1 MADRHKSKDKFSGKR
16 ARSGP
21 RLSGIGYLCRPNCL
35 SVIYQLSHP
44 GGPLRGRVALTGSKS
59 IANRALIIRALTE
72 GGFPIRRLAAADDTV
87 RLEHLLASNDDTLDA
102 GPAGTTFRFLTGF
115 LCRRPGRQL
124 LTGSQRMKERPI
136 GILVDALR
144 ELGADITYAEKEGY
158 PPLYIAESKLDATDQ
173 LSIAA
178 DTSSQYISSLLMLAP
193 TLPNG
198 LRLTLAGDI
207 VSLPYIKMTLSLM
220 AYFGVEHHWEGQT
233 IVVAPQ
239 RYEARE
245 FTVEADWSA
254 ASYYYSLA
262 AIATEAEL
270 QIDGLFAESVQGD
283 AVLVALYERFGVKT
297 IFNET
302 GVRITKRVGTLP
314 PPLLEQ
320 DFVECPDIAQTLMA
334 SCAALGVQ
342 GLYSGLQTLFIKET
356 DRVKAMK
363 TELGKLGVALYKIPM
378 KLADGSGLQYFGQD
392 EQANFTLGTPTF
404 ATYHD
409 HRMAMAL
416 APLALLHPVRI
427 EDPLVVGKSYPD
439 FYDDLRGLGFVVEEV
454 T

>member
-1 MADRHKSKDKFSGKR
+1 M
-16 ARSGP
+16 
-21 RLSGIGYLCRPNCL
+21 
-35 SVIYQLSHP
+35 IYQLSHP

-72 GGFPIRRLAAADDTV
+72 GGFPIHRLAAADDTV
-87 RLEHLLASNDDTLDA
+87 RLERLLASDDDTLDA

-144 ELGADITYAEKEGY
+144 QLGADITYAEKEGY
-158 PPLYIAESKLDATDQ
+158 PPLYIGESALDAASE

-178 DTSSQYISSLLMLAP
+178 DTSSQYISCLLMLAP

-198 LRLTLAGDI
+198 LRLRLEGDI

-220 AYFGVEHHWEGQT
+220 AYFGVSHHWEEQT
-233 IVVAPQ
+233 IVVPPQ
-239 RYEARE
+239 AYRGRA

-262 AIATEAEL
+262 AIAPEADL
-270 QIDGLFAESVQGD
+270 QVDGLFAESVQGD
-283 AVLVALYERFGVKT
+283 SVVAKLYERFGVQT
-297 IFNET
+297 TYNDG
-302 GVRITKRVGTLP
+302 GVRITKAAATPP
-314 PPLLEQ
+314 PPLFEQ

-334 SCAALGVQ
+334 TCAAQGVQ

-378 KLADGSGLQYFGQD
+378 KLSDGSGLQYFGQD
-392 EQANFTLGTPTF
+392 EKANFSLGTPTF

-427 EDPLVVGKSYPD
+427 EDPMVVGKSYPD
-439 FYDDLRGLGFVVEEV
+439 FYHDLESLGFVVEKVE
-454 T
+454 